1 MYGAIIRAA
10 FEVAAGML
18 IATLI
23 VATAGPLTAQM
34 APVLADDNVLVLA
47 LEQLQ
52 QNFPLLL
59 LLGAIFGLVARG
71 VVESSLPGA

>member
-1 MYGAIIRAA
+1 MFGAIIRAA
-10 FEVAAGML
+10 AETAAGML

-34 APVLADDNVLVLA
+34 GGVLAADNVLLVA

-52 QNFPLLL
+52 VNFPLFL